1 MDTVSSYD
9 AATHLPVLLDRV
21 AQGERITITREG
33 VPVAVLVPAIEKR
46 KADAREAI
54 RAIREFRKGRN
65 LGGLSVRTLREEGR
79 R

>member
-1 MDTVSSYD
+1 MESVSSFD

-21 AQGERITITREG
+21 VHGERITITREG

-46 KADAREAI
+46 KADAHEAI
-54 RAIREFRKGRN
+54 QAIREFRKGQT
-65 LGGLSVRTLREEGR
+65 LGGLSIRTMIEEGR

>member
-21 AQGERITITREG
+21 ARGERITITREG

-65 LGGLSVRTLREEGR
+65 LGGLSVRDLREEGR